1 MLRKRRILLKKRT
14 KHNKKNMIFFVRSF
28 FIFLSII
35 IGCLI
40 ISLILGTALFQS
52 AYVHYSQG
60 LPKAIIEIE
69 DYPEITK
76 IYDRSGKLL
85 FEDVGDEE
93 RIYAKIADISPYFL
107 KAILSAEDQHF
118 FNHQGIDF
126 LANLRA
132 LWQNFRHSSI
142 VGGASTI
149 TQQLVRNFFLNR
161 EVSLSRKIKEMI
173 LAREIEKKYSKEEIL
188 EFYLNKISFGSNIY
202 GIEAASRAFFGKSAR
217 FLSLAEATT
226 LAPIPRAP
234 NQLFPYKN
242 PEGLDKKKTELLE
255 TMYQRK
261 VINKKEFEKA
271 IGEKIVFH
279 ERSREIIAPHFVFY
293 VLDNL
298 KKIYSEEAREKGI
311 EVVTTLDVGLEEK
324 IEALLKKTIDKY
336 RYNYKINDGAIV
348 ILDAKRG
355 DILAMA
361 GSYDFWQKDYGQYNG
376 AIAERQPGSTLKPL
390 IYSLAMDDLGWSKK
404 TILDDKPM
412 NFNGYKPRD
421 FSGYFRGKVTLE
433 TALVD
438 SLNIP
443 AIYTLNEVGVKN
455 AFSTLEDCHLILN
468 QEAGLSMAVGGAS
481 ANLLDLTSAYTA
493 FVNQGKCFPSNYF
506 IRLKEGSEKVLMAN
520 QEIGASQVFQKQ
532 SISEIDSI
540 LKKTLNNFSETRKF
554 AYDPL
559 LKNTGVKTGTSNGPR
574 DLWAIGYNSDIIVGV
589 WLGNDDN
596 SLLKYNVY
604 GVKLAVP
611 LWADAMKIAIKN
623 KLSDTIFKLE

>member
-1 MLRKRRILLKKRT
+1 MSRRRKILLKKRI
-14 KHNKKNMIFFVRSF
+14 KHKQGAAFFAPK
-28 FIFLSII
+28 FLVSLGII
-35 IGCLI
+35 IGCLAI
-40 ISLILGTALFQS
+40 FGTLGVTLFQS
-52 AYVHYSQG
+52 AYIYYSRD
-60 LPKAIIEIE
+60 LPKAVIETE
-69 DYPEITK
+69 DYPEITR

-85 FEDVGDEE
+85 FEDIGDEE
-93 RIYAKIADISPYFL
+93 RIYIKVADVSPHFL

-118 FNHQGIDF
+118 FEHQGIDF
-126 LANLRA
+126 WANLRV

-161 EVSLSRKIKEMI
+161 EISLSRKIKEMI
-173 LAREIEKKYSKEEIL
+173 LASEIEKKYSKEQIL

-217 FLSLAEATT
+217 FLSLAEAAT

-234 NQLFPYKN
+234 NRLFPYKN
-242 PEGLDKKKTELLE
+242 PEELAEKKTELLE
-255 TMYQRK
+255 RMYK
-261 VINKKEFEKA
+261 KKIINEEELEQATKEEIIFR
-271 IGEKIVFH
+271 
-279 ERSREIIAPHFVFY
+279 ERSREIAAPHFVFY

-298 KKIYSEEAREKGI
+298 KKIYSEEARERGI
-311 EVVTTLDVGLEEK
+311 EVVTTLDLGLEEK

-336 RYNYKINDGAIV
+336 RYKYKINDGAIV
-348 ILDAKRG
+348 VLDAKKG

-376 AIAERQPGSTLKPL
+376 AVAERQPGSTLKPL
-390 IYSLAMDDLGWSKK
+390 IYTLAIGDLGWSKK

-412 NFNGYKPRD
+412 NFNGYKPRN
-421 FSGYFRGKVTLE
+421 FSGYFRGKVALE

-443 AIYTLNEVGVKN
+443 AIYTLNKVGVQN
-455 AFSTLEDCHLILN
+455 GFSALEDCHLTLN

-481 ANLLDLTSAYTA
+481 TNLLDLTSAYTV
-493 FVNQGKCFPSNYF
+493 FVNKGKCFPSNYF
-506 IRLKEGSEKVLMAN
+506 IRLKEGSEKILIAD
-520 QEIGASQVFQKQ
+520 QETGASQVFQEQ
-532 SISEIDSI
+532 AVSEIDSI
-540 LKKTLNNFSETRKF
+540 LKRTLKNFPEIRQF

-559 LKNTGVKTGTSNGPR
+559 LKNVGVKTGTSNGPR
-574 DLWAIGYNSDIIVGV
+574 DLWAIGYNSDIIIGV

-611 LWADAMKIAIKN
+611 LWADAMKIAIQN
-623 KLSDTIFKLE
+623 KPPNTIFKLD

>member
-1 MLRKRRILLKKRT
+1 MLRRRKILLKKGI
-14 KHNKKNMIFFVRSF
+14 KHNKQGIAFFAPKFFV
-28 FIFLSII
+28 FLGLV
-35 IGCLI
+35 IGCLAI
-40 ISLILGTALFQS
+40 FGVLGTALFQS
-52 AYVHYSQG
+52 AYVYYSQD
-60 LPKAIIEIE
+60 LPEAIIETE
-69 DYPEITK
+69 DYPEITR
-76 IYDRSGKLL
+76 IYDQSGKLL
-85 FEDVGDEE
+85 FEDIGDEE
-93 RIYAKIADISPYFL
+93 RIYIEVVDVSPHFL

-118 FNHQGIDF
+118 FEHQGIDF
-126 LANLRA
+126 LANIRV
-132 LWQNFRHSSI
+132 LWQNFRHNSV

-161 EVSLSRKIKEMI
+161 EISLSRKIKEMI

-217 FLSLAEATT
+217 FLSLAEAAT

-234 NQLFPYKN
+234 NRLFPRKN
-242 PEGLDKKKTELLE
+242 PEELAEKKTELLE
-255 TMYQRK
+255 RMYK
-261 VINKKEFEKA
+261 KKIISEKEFEQA
-271 IGEKIVFH
+271 IKEEIVFH
-279 ERSREIIAPHFVFY
+279 ERNREIAAPHFVFY

-298 KKIYSEEAREKGI
+298 KKIYSEETREKGI
-311 EVVTTLDVGLEEK
+311 EVVTTLDLGLEEK

-336 RYNYKINDGAIV
+336 RYQYKINDGAIV
-348 ILDAKRG
+348 VIDAKKG

-376 AIAERQPGSTLKPL
+376 AVAARQPGSTLKPL
-390 IYSLAMDDLGWSKK
+390 IYTAAISDLGWSKK
-404 TILDDKPM
+404 TILNDKPM
-412 NFNGYKPRD
+412 NFNGYKPRN

-443 AIYTLNEVGVKN
+443 AIYTLNKLGVQN
-455 AFSTLEDCHLILN
+455 GFSALEDCHLILD

-481 ANLLDLTSAYTA
+481 TNLLDLTSAYTV
-493 FVNQGKCFPSNYF
+493 FVNKGKCFSSNYF
-506 IRLKEGSEKVLMAN
+506 IRLKEGSEKILIADR
-520 QEIGASQVFQKQ
+520 ETGASQVFQEQ
-532 SISEIDSI
+532 AILEIDSI
-540 LKKTLNNFSETRKF
+540 LKKTLRNFPETKQL

-559 LKNTGVKTGTSNGPR
+559 LKNVGVKTGTSNGPR

-623 KLSDTIFKLE
+623 KLPDTIFKLD

>member
-1 MLRKRRILLKKRT
+1 
-14 KHNKKNMIFFVRSF
+14 MIFGV
-28 FIFLSII
+28 
-35 IGCLI
+35 
-40 ISLILGTALFQS
+40 ALFQS
-52 AYVHYSQG
+52 VYIYYSRG
-60 LPKAIIEIE
+60 LPKAIIETE
-69 DYPEITK
+69 NYPEITR
-76 IYDRSGKLL
+76 IYDRSGELL

-93 RIYAKIADISPYFL
+93 RIYTKVANISPYFL

-118 FNHQGIDF
+118 FDHQGIDF
-126 LANLRA
+126 FANLRV
-132 LWQNFRHSSI
+132 LWQNFHYNAI

-149 TQQLVRNFFLNR
+149 TQQLARSFFLSR
-161 EVSLSRKIKEMI
+161 EISLSRKIKEMI

-202 GIEAASRAFFGKSAR
+202 GIEAAARAFFGKSAR
-217 FLSLAEATT
+217 FLSLAEAAT

-234 NQLFPYKN
+234 SRLFPYKN
-242 PEGLDKKKTELLE
+242 PEALAKKKIELLE
-255 TMYQRK
+255 KMYQRK
-261 VINKKEFEKA
+261 IVNKKEFEKA
-271 IGEKIVFH
+271 IKEKIVFH
-279 ERSREIIAPHFVFY
+279 RRDSKIAAPHFVFY
-293 VLDNL
+293 VLDSL
-298 KKIYSEEAREKGI
+298 KKIYSEKARERGI
-311 EVVTTLDVGLEEK
+311 EVVTTLDIGLEEK
-324 IEALLKKTIDKY
+324 IETLLKKTIDKY
-336 RYNYKINDGAIV
+336 RYKYKINDGAIV
-348 ILDAKRG
+348 ILDAKNG

-390 IYSLAMDDLGWSKK
+390 IYSLAISDLGWSKK

-433 TALVD
+433 AALVN

-443 AIYTLNEVGVKN
+443 AIYTLNQVGVKN
-455 AFSTLEDCHLILN
+455 VFLALEDCHLILN

-481 ANLLDLTSAYTA
+481 TNLLDLTSAYTA

-506 IRLKEGSEKVLMAN
+506 IRLKEGNEKVLMTN
-520 QEIGASQVFQKQ
+520 REMGASQVFQKQ

-540 LKKTLNNFSETRKF
+540 LKKTLNNFSETRTL
-554 AYDPL
+554 AHDPL
-559 LKNTGVKTGTSNGPR
+559 LKNVGVKTGTSNGPR

-596 SLLKYNVY
+596 SLLKSNVY

-611 LWADAMKIAIKN
+611 LWADAMKIAIQN
-623 KLSDTIFKLE
+623 KLPDAIFKLD

>member
-1 MLRKRRILLKKRT
+1 MLRRRKILLKKRI
-14 KHNKKNMIFFVRSF
+14 KHKKQGVAFFTPK
-28 FIFLSII
+28 FLVLLSVIV
-35 IGCLI
+35 GCLA
-40 ISLILGTALFQS
+40 ILAIFGVALFQS
-52 AYVHYSQG
+52 AYIYYSRD
-60 LPKAIIEIE
+60 LPKAIIETE
-69 DYPEITK
+69 DYPEITR

-85 FEDVGDEE
+85 FEDIGDEE
-93 RIYAKIADISPYFL
+93 RIYAKVADVSPYFL

-118 FNHQGIDF
+118 FDHQGIDF
-126 LANLRA
+126 FANLRV
-132 LWQNFRHSSI
+132 LWQNFHSNSI

-149 TQQLVRNFFLNR
+149 TQQLARNFFLNR
-161 EVSLSRKIKEMI
+161 EISLSRKIKEMI
-173 LAREIEKKYSKEEIL
+173 LAREIEQKYSKEEIL

-242 PEGLDKKKTELLE
+242 PEALAEKKTELLE
-255 TMYQRK
+255 SMYQRK
-261 VINKKEFEKA
+261 IINKKELEQA
-271 IGEKIVFH
+271 MEEKIVFH
-279 ERSREIIAPHFVFY
+279 ERDREIIAPHFVFY

-324 IEALLKKTIDKY
+324 IEALLKKTIDEYQYK
-336 RYNYKINDGAIV
+336 YKINDGAIV
-348 ILDAKRG
+348 VLDAKKG

-412 NFNGYKPRD
+412 DFNGYKPQD

-455 AFSTLEDCHLILN
+455 AFSALEDCHLILN

-481 ANLLDLTSAYTA
+481 TNLLDLTSAYTA
-493 FVNQGKCFPSNYF
+493 FVNQGKCFSPNYF

-520 QEIGASQVFQKQ
+520 QEMGASQVFQKQ

-540 LKKTLNNFSETRKF
+540 LKKTLNNFSETRAL

-559 LKNTGVKTGTSNGPR
+559 LKNVGVKTGTSNGPR

-596 SLLKYNVY
+596 SLLRNDVY

-623 KLSDTIFKLE
+623 ELPDTIFKLD